1 MHVAVERLS
10 QEQALARWAELC
22 EDPELAKLEAPF
34 EMDEFGE
41 PYMTPPPSLR
51 HQLISDALA
60 QPLREQLGGRAIV
73 ECPVYAGKTYLAD
86 IAWMPDEQIHGE
98 PPAAA
103 VAPPLVVEVLSRGN
117 TAQGIAAKTQAYL
130 RTASE
135 RWCWSSLTGTSAIFL
150 GRRKASQP
158 VRHQA
163 EAAFLR
169 RDRGRAPV

>member
-10 QEQALARWAELC
+10 REQALARWAELC
-22 EDPELAKLEAPF
+22 EDPELAKLEALF

-60 QPLREQLGGRAIV
+60 QQLREPLGGKAIV

-86 IAWMPDEQIHGE
+86 IAWMPDEQIRGE

-117 TAQGIAAKTQAYL
+117 TPQGIAAKTQAYL
-130 RTASE
+130 AHGVREVVLVELDGCIHYFSVDGE
-135 RWCWSSLTGTSAIFL
+135 RPV
-150 GRRKASQP
+150 SQFGIRLKLP
-158 VRHQA
+158 A
-163 EAAFLR
+163 
-169 RDRGRAPV
+169 